1 MQRTEGG
8 IEIHENL
15 IESLF
20 LEYFENRDIDPQHDT
35 IKQTKF
41 NAAWKY
47 IYNRLFKPDI
57 NTVRY
62 NNKNSKLD
70 YNDINELNN
79 ICDIYI
85 DLCFE
90 YNVIPCQYG
99 FYRLTG
105 ITRDTL
111 NRWKKG
117 SSRSSIEE
125 GVSSPHSDIVEKID
139 KAYQEFYKDNLT
151 DTPVGQITIAN
162 NDADL
167 GLMYSRGQQ
176 PVLMNIST
184 PALSKENIKE
194 IAAQAQEQSLPELIE
209 SLPDE

>member
-8 IEIHENL
+8 IEIYDNL

-20 LEYFENRDIDPQHDT
+20 LEYFKVRDIDPQHDN

-41 NAAWKY
+41 NAAWKH
-47 IYNRLFKPDI
+47 IYNKLFKPDI

-111 NRWKKG
+111 KR
-117 SSRSSIEE
+117 E
-125 GVSSPHSDIVEKID
+125 
-139 KAYQEFYKDNLT
+139 
-151 DTPVGQITIAN
+151 
-162 NDADL
+162 
-167 GLMYSRGQQ
+167 
-176 PVLMNIST
+176 
-184 PALSKENIKE
+184 
-194 IAAQAQEQSLPELIE
+194 AQGAT
-209 SLPDE
+209 